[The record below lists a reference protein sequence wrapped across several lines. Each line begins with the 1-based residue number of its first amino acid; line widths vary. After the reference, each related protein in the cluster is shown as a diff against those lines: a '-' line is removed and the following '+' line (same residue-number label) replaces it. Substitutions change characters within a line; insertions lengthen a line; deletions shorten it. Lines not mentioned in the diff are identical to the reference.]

1 MVLAAGAILRYAG
14 GFHFDFLPFVVAVS
28 AAALMSCLLLMGGSR
43 SVELRGFAWLQIGLD
58 VALATGIIAASGGS
72 RSVFTFLY
80 VLTVL
85 EGCFLAARPGGLAA
99 AGLAG
104 FLYVT
109 VVLGRPA
116 LAWLG
121 MGSPAEVTALQ
132 ILTVFLNAGV

>member
-1 MVLAAGAILRYAG
+1 
-14 GFHFDFLPFVVAVS
+14 
-28 AAALMSCLLLMGGSR
+28 
-43 SVELRGFAWLQIGLD
+43 
-58 VALATGIIAASGGS
+58 VALVTGIIAASGGP

-132 ILTVFLNAGV
+132 LLTVLLEAGVLVAIAALAGSLAARYFPAQRSLESQRRDFSDLH